1 MISLARDTVKWVQ
14 DRMWNKRLY
23 ERKKRPMNTA
33 KDEVK
38 SLLEKLPDN
47 CTIEDIQYH
56 LYVIEKIRKGIER
69 AEKEGTV
76 SQEDVEKRFSRWPT
90 K

>member
-1 MISLARDTVKWVQ
+1 
-14 DRMWNKRLY
+14 
-23 ERKKRPMNTA
+23 MNTA

-38 SLLEKLPDN
+38 LLLNKLPDN

-56 LYVIEKIRKGIER
+56 LYVIEKIQKGIER
-69 AEKEGTV
+69 AEKEGSL
-76 SQEDVEKRFSRWPT
+76 SQEDVEKWFSRWLI

>member
-1 MISLARDTVKWVQ
+1 
-14 DRMWNKRLY
+14 
-23 ERKKRPMNTA
+23 MNTA

-38 SLLEKLPDN
+38 SLLKKLPDN

-56 LYVIEKIRKGIER
+56 LYVIEKIHKGIER

-76 SQEDVEKRFSRWPT
+76 SQEDVEKRFSRWHT

>member
-1 MISLARDTVKWVQ
+1 
-14 DRMWNKRLY
+14 
-23 ERKKRPMNTA
+23 MNTV

-38 SLLEKLPDN
+38 SLLKKLPDN

-56 LYVIEKIRKGIER
+56 LYVIGKIRNGIER

-76 SQEDVEKRFSRWPT
+76 SQEDVEKRFSRWAT